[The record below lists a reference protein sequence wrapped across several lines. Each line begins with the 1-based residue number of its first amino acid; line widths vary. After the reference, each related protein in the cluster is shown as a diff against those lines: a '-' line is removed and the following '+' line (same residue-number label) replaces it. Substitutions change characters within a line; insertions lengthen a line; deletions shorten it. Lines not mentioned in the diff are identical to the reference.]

1 MSSSETEQPVFKSG
15 YVAIVGRPNVGKST
29 LLNNLLNFKVAS
41 VTRRAQTTRHQ
52 IRGILNGDSYQVVF
66 LDTPGLLAPRYKLQE
81 AMLQAALRS
90 VRQADLT
97 LFLVEATPKPEE
109 EDIRELDAV
118 ARLNPKLMLVI
129 NKIDRIAKHSLLPL
143 MDSYSKE
150 KRFQTLVPISALH
163 LDGLERLK
171 QEIVQALPQGKPFY
185 AQDQILDHPERFLV
199 AEMIREKIFLRYGD
213 EIPYS
218 TTVDIE
224 EFKERKKRKDYIRAV
239 IYVERQSQ
247 KGILIGKKGAALRD
261 IGARARREVKEI
273 LGRPV
278 YLELWVKVKEKWRQS
293 EIILKEL
300 GYH

>member
-1 MSSSETEQPVFKSG
+1 MKGIPRVT
-15 YVAIVGRPNVGKST
+15 IVGRPNVGKST